1 MRRVTFWRRR
11 LTKSLLAFARVKE
24 SQESRKQDAINHK
37 GMDMRPVARSQDA
50 DNQLL
55 FLPGV
60 FNETLA
66 LLFDAH
72 HYFQSREVDE
82 QASLPATERAVYA
95 SEMTR
100 VTMRLTSVMAW
111 IMVRRAIHAGRIEQ
125 EKAAKEY
132 RLDGSE
138 VCLAEPSAELQQLP
152 YYLGYLADR
161 SRHLYERVHR
171 LDQLAYGTMH

>member
-1 MRRVTFWRRR
+1 
-11 LTKSLLAFARVKE
+11 
-24 SQESRKQDAINHK
+24 
-37 GMDMRPVARSQDA
+37 MRPVARAGDS

-72 HYFQSREVDE
+72 HYFQSRGAEE
-82 QASLPATERAVYA
+82 QASLKPAERPVYA
-95 SEMTR
+95 TEMTR

-111 IMVRRAIHAGRIEQ
+111 IMVRRAIHAGRIEE
-125 EKAAKEY
+125 EKAAADY
-132 RLDGSE
+132 RLDGSD
-138 VCLAEPSAELQQLP
+138 VCLEDAEGNLADMP

-161 SRHLYERVHR
+161 SRQLYERVHR
-171 LDQLAYGTMH
+171 LDQLAYKSLN

>member
-1 MRRVTFWRRR
+1 
-11 LTKSLLAFARVKE
+11 
-24 SQESRKQDAINHK
+24 
-37 GMDMRPVARSQDA
+37 MRPVARASETN
-50 DNQLL
+50 NQLL

-72 HYFQSREVDE
+72 HYFQSRGSEE
-82 QASLPATERAVYA
+82 QATLTPRERPVYA

-111 IMVRRAIHAGRIEQ
+111 IMVRRAINAGRIEQ
-125 EKAAKEY
+125 EQAAQDY

-138 VCLAEPSAELQQLP
+138 ICLESATEALADMP
-152 YYLGYLADR
+152 YYLNYLSDR
-161 SRHLYERVHR
+161 SRELYERVWR
-171 LDQLAYGTMH
+171 LDQLAYGHHAH

>member
-1 MRRVTFWRRR
+1 
-11 LTKSLLAFARVKE
+11 
-24 SQESRKQDAINHK
+24 
-37 GMDMRPVARSQDA
+37 MRPVARASES

-72 HYFQSREVDE
+72 HYFQSRGADE
-82 QASLPATERAVYA
+82 QASLSAHDRPVYA
-95 SEMTR
+95 TEMTR

-111 IMVRRAIHAGRIEQ
+111 IMVRRAINAGRIEEQ
-125 EKAAKEY
+125 KAAQDY

-138 VCLAEPSAELQQLP
+138 ICLESNAKLEQMP

-161 SRHLYERVHR
+161 SRSLYERVHR
-171 LDQLAYGTMH
+171 LDQLAYSAVN